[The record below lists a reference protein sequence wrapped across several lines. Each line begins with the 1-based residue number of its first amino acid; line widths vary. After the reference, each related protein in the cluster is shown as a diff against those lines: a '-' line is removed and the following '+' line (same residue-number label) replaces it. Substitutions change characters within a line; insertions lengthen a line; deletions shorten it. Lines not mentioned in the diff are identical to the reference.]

1 MSAGDPGR
9 PHGVLVPDEAASIPA
24 ARWAPGA
31 LPLAALVATG
41 LVMAAAA
48 LGTGALAAV
57 LIVEQIAFAWAW
69 VRILRAST
77 GTTLLVAAWGVLGDV
92 VLLASDRHSYG
103 SLAGVVGIAVAVVI
117 LYQLARRRSAPVS
130 GAGPVSA
137 NGSSPVSAHG
147 SSPVSANGS
156 SPPPGPAGRVGADL
170 AAALSGIIFCALF
183 AGYLALRA
191 GSGAHYPADLL
202 VIAGLLGAGG
212 TVVVGRL
219 VGWAGVPLVP
229 AGAVGVLA
237 GAALGAGFGAL
248 NPDRLTVG
256 AAVAIAAAG
265 GAVAAVIDLVLA
277 RARDAEPRVG
287 PVATSALVADVLLTA
302 ILPLASA
309 APLVYFVG
317 RHLPA

>member
-137 NGSSPVSAHG
+137 NG

>member
-1 MSAGDPGR
+1 M
-9 PHGVLVPDEAASIPA
+9 
-24 ARWAPGA
+24 
-31 LPLAALVATG
+31 AALVATG

-92 VLLASDRHSYG
+92 VLLASDRPSYG
-103 SLAGVVGIAVAVVI
+103 SLAGVVGIAVAVMI

-130 GAGPVSA
+130 GAGSVSA
-137 NGSSPVSAHG
+137 NG

-156 SPPPGPAGRVGADL
+156 SPPPGPAVRVGADL

-183 AGYLALRA
+183 AGYLALRV
-191 GSGAHYPADLL
+191 GSGAHHPADLL

-212 TVVVGRL
+212 TVVAGRL
-219 VGWAGVPLVP
+219 VGWAGVPVVP
-229 AGAVGVLA
+229 AGAVGVLV

-248 NPDRLTVG
+248 DPDRLAVG

-265 GAVAAVIDLVLA
+265 AAVAAVIDLVLA